1 MKKFIISLLTTVALL
16 STTVAKADVPT
27 VKIGWSY
34 YAYWYQWEYAKRTGI
49 VKKWEEKMGVK
60 IEVVQASSYND
71 SLDLFRNGK
80 IDAVTITNGDAWSVA
95 TSKKVI
101 FPIAGDFSNG
111 NDVAFSNECSTL
123 QECVNKKVKFR
134 YDNDSVSDMLLYAC
148 LDDIGVDIR
157 SVGAIQAAESD
168 IVLAFEGGKKSSGVT
183 WKPFVNQ
190 VKNVNSLCTSA
201 QFPGYIVDGLAVDA
215 KMPENAIKALVGIW
229 YEVVA
234 SMNNDEVLKAVAA
247 VPGDTLDSYKDQL
260 STTFRLDNPK
270 DAIDFMSSDA
280 FVTNMSGRVHNW
292 LFSTGLT
299 ASDVDKIGVKF
310 PNGTVIGNP
319 GNISLTFDA
328 SYVQKMLDEE
338 LIK

>member
-1 MKKFIISLLTTVALL
+1 MKKTIISLFTLIALF
-16 STTVAKADVPT
+16 STAIAKAEVPT
-27 VKIGWSY
+27 IKVGWSY
-34 YAYWYQWEYAKRTGI
+34 YAYWYQWEYAKREGI

-60 IEVVQASSYND
+60 IDIVQASSYTD

-111 NDVAFSNECSTL
+111 NDVAFSNECTTL
-123 QECVNKKVKFR
+123 QECVKKKVKFR
-134 YDNDSVSDMLLYAC
+134 YDNDSVSDMLLFAC
-148 LDDIGVDIR
+148 LGDISVDIR

-168 IVLAFEGGKKSSGVT
+168 IVLAFEGAKKSSGVT

-190 VKNVNSLCTSA
+190 VKNVTSLCSSA

-234 SMNNDEVLKAVAA
+234 SMNNDQVLTNIAA
-247 VPGDTLDSYKDQL
+247 VPNDSLDSYKDQL

-270 DAIDFMSSDA
+270 DAIAFMSSDA
-280 FVTNMSGRVHNW
+280 FIQNMSGRVHNW

-310 PNGTVIGNP
+310 PNGTVIGNA
-319 GNISLTFDA
+319 NNVSLTFDA
-328 SYVQKMLDEE
+328 SYAQKMLDEG

>member
-1 MKKFIISLLTTVALL
+1 MKKTIISLFTLIALFSATL
-16 STTVAKADVPT
+16 AKADVPT
-27 VKIGWSY
+27 IKVGWSY
-34 YAYWYQWEYAKRTGI
+34 YAYWYQWEYAKREGI

-60 IEVVQASSYND
+60 IDVVQASSYTD

-111 NDVAFSNECSTL
+111 NDVAFSNECATL
-123 QECVNKKVKFR
+123 QECVKKKVKFR
-134 YDNDSVSDMLLYAC
+134 YDNDSVSDMLLFAC
-148 LDDIGVDIR
+148 LGDIGVDIR

-190 VKNVNSLCTSA
+190 VKNVTSLCSSA

-234 SMNNDEVLKAVAA
+234 SMNNEEVLKKIAA
-247 VPGDTLDSYKDQL
+247 VPNDSLDSYKDQL

-270 DAIDFMSSDA
+270 DAIAFMSSDA
-280 FVTNMSGRVHNW
+280 FIQNMSGRVHNW

-310 PNGTVIGNP
+310 PNGTVIGNA
-319 GNISLTFDA
+319 NNVSLTFDS
-328 SYVQKMLDEE
+328 SYAQKMLDEG

>member
-1 MKKFIISLLTTVALL
+1 MKKNIIFLMLIAFAL
-16 STTVAKADVPT
+16 SISVVKADVPT
-27 VKIGWSY
+27 VKVGWSY
-34 YAYWYQWEYAKRTGI
+34 YAYWYQWEYAKRVGI

-60 IEVVQASSYND
+60 IEVVQASSYTD

-80 IDAVTITNGDAWSVA
+80 IDAVTITNGDAWSIA

-148 LDDIGVDIR
+148 LDNIGVDIR
-157 SVGAIQAAESD
+157 SIGAIQAAESD

-215 KMPENAIKALVGIW
+215 KMPENAIKALIGIW

-234 SMNNDEVLKAVAA
+234 SMNNDEVLSAIAA
-247 VPGDTLDSYKDQL
+247 IPVDTLESYKDQL

-270 DAIDFMSSDA
+270 DAIAFMSSDA
-280 FVTNMSGRVHNW
+280 FIKNMSGRVHDW

-299 ASDVDKIGVKF
+299 ASDVDKVGVKF
-310 PNGTVIGNP
+310 PNGTTIGNTS
-319 GNISLTFDA
+319 NVSLTFDA
-328 SYVQKMLDEE
+328 SYAQKMLDDG